1 MRLKVSFCF
10 SLFALFVFYSLIM
23 AFGNG
28 INNRE
33 ITELLPAQSPKQIT
47 TQIDR
52 QIAYI
57 YKAILGSI

>member
-1 MRLKVSFCF
+1 
-10 SLFALFVFYSLIM
+10 M